1 MMNERF
7 EISKDKK
14 LIFDNMTDDFLD
26 IEDACTSLNNFS
38 NYIIYPIT
46 ICKDFDDFDDFDWE
60 MIADEIKDG
69 YEDLKRA
76 KEQGEDRNERTGHII
91 VIQFEK
97 DMEI

>member
-1 MMNERF
+1 MSERF
-7 EISKDKK
+7 EISEDKK
-14 LIFDNMTDDFLD
+14 LIFDNMTDDFLG
-26 IEDACTSLNNFS
+26 IEDVCTLLNNFS
-38 NYIIYPIT
+38 NYLIYPIT
-46 ICKDFDDFDDFDWE
+46 ICKDFKDFDWE

>member
-7 EISKDKK
+7 EISEDGGF
-14 LIFDNMTDDFLD
+14 IFDNMADDFLD
-26 IEDACTSLNNFS
+26 IEDACTLLNNFS
-38 NYIIYPIT
+38 NYLIYPIT
-46 ICKDFDDFDDFDWE
+46 ICKDFDWD

-76 KEQGEDRNERTGHII
+76 KEQGEDRNEETGHII

>member
-1 MMNERF
+1 MNERF

-26 IEDACTSLNNFS
+26 IEDACTLLNNFS
-38 NYIIYPIT
+38 NYLIYPIT
-46 ICKDFDDFDDFDWE
+46 ICKDFDLFKDFDWE

-76 KEQGEDRNERTGHII
+76 KEQGKDRNEKTGHII

-97 DMEI
+97 DMKI

>member
-1 MMNERF
+1 MSERF
-7 EISKDKK
+7 EISKDGEF
-14 LIFDNMTDDFLD
+14 IFDNMADDFLD
-26 IEDACTSLNNFS
+26 IEDTCTLLNNFS
-38 NYIIYPIT
+38 NYLIYPII
-46 ICKDFDDFDDFDWE
+46 ICKDFDWD

-76 KEQGEDRNERTGHII
+76 KEQGEDRNEETGHII